1 MTTNAG
7 DDGRDRAVGGVR
19 ERARTEIVERA
30 LASAHRQL
38 AEVGAAALSV
48 RAVARDLGMASSA
61 IYRYFPS
68 RDALLTCLITD
79 AYVDLAEAARRAEQ
93 AVDRADHQERFRE
106 TARATRRWAIADPH
120 RYALLYG
127 SPVPGYAAPVDTV
140 EPAIA
145 VGLLLL
151 GAVDD
156 AAASGATLRAM
167 PVRAGLA
174 DEFTQLAQGLGASVA
189 PGVLAAGITAWT
201 ALYGHLSFELFG
213 HLTDVVTDRDAWFE
227 SFLDEQIARI
237 WG

>member
-1 MTTNAG
+1 VAG
-7 DDGRDRAVGGVR
+7 RAGR
-19 ERARTEIVERA
+19 
-30 LASAHRQL
+30 H
-38 AEVGAAALSV
+38 
-48 RAVARDLGMASSA
+48 
-61 IYRYFPS
+61 
-68 RDALLTCLITD
+68 
-79 AYVDLAEAARRAEQ
+79 
-93 AVDRADHQERFRE
+93 
-106 TARATRRWAIADPH
+106 WAIADPH

-156 AAASGATLRAM
+156 AAASGVSLRIM

-174 DEFTQLAQGLGASVA
+174 DEFAHLAEGLGASID

-213 HLTDVVTDRDAWFE
+213 HLTNVVTDRDAWFE
-227 SFLDEQIARI
+227 TFLDEQIARI